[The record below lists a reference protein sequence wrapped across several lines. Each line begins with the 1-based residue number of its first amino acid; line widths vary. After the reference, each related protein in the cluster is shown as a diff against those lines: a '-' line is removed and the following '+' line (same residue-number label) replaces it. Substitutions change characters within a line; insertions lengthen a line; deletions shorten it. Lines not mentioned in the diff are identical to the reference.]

1 MWITSSGLSI
11 NPTKGSLLIISRSRT
26 KPQLSITINTN
37 LVTVVESVKYLGVT
51 ITSMTS
57 MKWNTHDTNTC
68 KSAKQKLGLLYRNF
82 QLADQKTLSQLY
94 KALVLPKLDY
104 CSCVWDPPSITLSN
118 KLESIQGFAAK
129 LCTKRWSV
137 PSTLVTSDLNWP
149 TIRSRRSRQKVL
161 LCRRII
167 RNESIISPSSYFSP
181 PPHPNPR
188 THLPHTVHAPFAR
201 TTSFQSSFFVSV
213 CNLWNSLP
221 EEVVSLPSSRSFKA
235 ALLQLPSFS
244 L

>member
-1 MWITSSGLSI
+1 MASI
-11 NPTKGSLLIISRSRT
+11 
-26 KPQLSITINTN
+26 
-37 LVTVVESVKYLGVT
+37 
-51 ITSMTS
+51 
-57 MKWNTHDTNTC
+57 HH
-68 KSAKQKLGLLYRNF
+68 
-82 QLADQKTLSQLY
+82 
-94 KALVLPKLDY
+94 
-104 CSCVWDPPSITLSN
+104 CV
-118 KLESIQGFAAK
+118 ESIQGFAAK
-129 LCTKRWSV
+129 LCTKQWSV

-149 TIRSRRSRQKVL
+149 TLRSRRSRQKVL
-161 LCRRII
+161 LCRCII

-201 TTSFQSSFFVSV
+201 INSFQSSFFVSV

-221 EEVVSLPSSRSFKA
+221 EEVVSLPYSRSFKA